1 MAYQDFLNVRDRVA
15 FGQGPYA
22 ASPSYT
28 DITLPS
34 GSADNAVRPGGTF
47 ASGRQNRNGAFE
59 ATSVTLD
66 VGNRDGRYTPYYS
79 ASPYFPL
86 TEFAPYQ
93 RHVEYPKSSG
103 TWYPIWAGVLTDCE
117 AGFEGAAQGTAS
129 LSFQQRLALPGLTPL
144 RAMVAGQI
152 LATAPIGFWPFDDDA
167 DSTSARDYRGD
178 DYQALTLAS
187 LAGPP
192 SGGYSFDY
200 SFGVAEGLD
209 PGTTALALTSASN
222 HYYGY
227 CLDAAF
233 AARTASSTHSA
244 SIALAPLPI
253 PSTADPATVFAFY
266 DSLNRGYQ
274 VTIRASG
281 LPQVN
286 LTTHAQS
293 APATSGGWPITDATV
308 TGTQRIDDGEW
319 HDLRVEISESA
330 GTSTLNLIV
339 DGVSM
344 GTATFTTVSFDWNR
358 ILVGGGPQP
367 VGYGEFFDGDL
378 CNFAYWDTVSG
389 TGTSISASTASVGA
403 AGLYSTDTGDVR
415 FERLAA
421 LAGIPPSWID
431 TVGTFTRTIGPQDT
445 AGRIFGDCV
454 KELEAAEV
462 GRLYCDHEGKLVLA
476 SASAFYTPTR
486 TLSLSAT
493 THFTLTDSFGTDNDN
508 LVNDWRGIRDGGLQ
522 QTYTASTASIEKRG
536 QQSKDAGTLPL
547 TTDDDV
553 LEVGHWAVS
562 TFSEPTLRFPKVA
575 VHASKLHAAGLL
587 DEALA
592 LVEGDQLVLTN
603 LPTGSPVSSFTGFI
617 ERVERVFTNDA
628 LTLVFT
634 LSAWIDIHEFDSA
647 TIGRFAEDEGT
658 ITLTSTVTNSATSI
672 SATTAA
678 GSPPLTNAAGD
689 LPFDISL
696 NGERC
701 TVTAV
706 SAATSPQTLTVTRG
720 VAPTSAVAH
729 TAGAV
734 ISIWNPG
741 VLGV

>member
-15 FGQGPYA
+15 FGQGPYETT
-22 ASPSYT
+22 PSYT
-28 DITLPS
+28 DITKPDNS
-34 GSADNAVRPGGTF
+34 TDNAVRPGGTF
-47 ASGRQNRNGAFE
+47 ATGRQNRNGAFE
-59 ATSVTLD
+59 ATSVTID
-66 VGNRDGRYTPYYS
+66 VGNRDGRYTPYF
-79 ASPYFPL
+79 AGSPYYPL

-93 RHVEYPKSSG
+93 RHVEYPKGSG
-103 TWYPIWAGVLTDCE
+103 TWLPIWGGVLTDCE

-144 RAMVAGQI
+144 RAMIAGQI
-152 LATAPIGFWPFDDDA
+152 LATDPVGFWPLDDDA
-167 DSTSARDYRGD
+167 DSTSARDYRGAG
-178 DYQALTLAS
+178 YQTLAIARS
-187 LAGPP
+187 TAGA
-192 SGGYSFDY
+192 SDSAAE
-200 SFGVAEGLD
+200 FGVSEGIEA
-209 PGTTALALTSASN
+209 GSTALALTPSTSRQL
-222 HYYGY
+222 GY
-227 CLDAAF
+227 CLATSF
-233 AARTASSTHSA
+233 TPRVASATHSA
-244 SIALAPLPI
+244 SITVAPLPG
-253 PSTADPATVFAFY
+253 AYVGVWDATVFTFW
-266 DSLNRGYQ
+266 DSQNRGYSLNIPDSGIPRVELVSTAQ
-274 VTIRASG
+274 AAVGEPHSVVTANVSG
-281 LPQVN
+281 TL
-286 LTTHAQS
+286 
-293 APATSGGWPITDATV
+293 
-308 TGTQRIDDGEW
+308 RIDDGNW

-330 GTSTLNLIV
+330 GTSTLALIV
-339 DGVSM
+339 DGVTV
-344 GTATFTTVSFDWNR
+344 GTDTFSTVSFDWQR
-358 ILVGGGPQP
+358 ITVGACPTATS
-367 VGYGEFFDGDL
+367 YTAFFDGDL
-378 CNFAYWDTVSG
+378 ANFAWWDDASG
-389 TGTSISASTASVGA
+389 SGSSISATTATSGIA
-403 AGLYSTDTGDVR
+403 SLYSTDTADVR

-421 LAGIPPSWID
+421 LAGIPSTWID
-431 TVGTFTRTIGPQDT
+431 TVGTFTRTIGPQTT
-445 AGRIFGDCV
+445 AGRTFADCV

-476 SASAFYTPTR
+476 SASAFYTPPR
-486 TLSLSAT
+486 TLSLSAS
-493 THFTLTDSFGTDNDN
+493 THFTLADKFGTDNDN

-522 QTYTASTASIEKRG
+522 QTYTASAASIEKRG
-536 QQSKDAGTLPL
+536 QLSKDAGTLPL

-617 ERVERVFTNDA
+617 ERVERVFTNDS

-634 LSAWIDIHEFDSA
+634 LSQWIDVHEFDSA
-647 TIGRFAEDEGT
+647 TIGRFAEDPGT
-658 ITLTSTVTNSATSI
+658 ITLTSTVTSSATSI

-706 SAATSPQTLTVTRG
+706 SSATSPQTLTVTRG

-729 TAGAV
+729 SAGAV

-741 VLGV
+741 VLGI

>member
-1 MAYQDFLNVRDRVA
+1 MAYQEFLNVRDRVA

-28 DITLPS
+28 DITRPDS
-34 GSADNAVRPGGTF
+34 SNANAVRPGGTF
-47 ASGRQNRNGAFE
+47 ATGRQNRNGAFE

-66 VGNRDGRYTPYYS
+66 CGNRDGRYTPYF
-79 ASPYFPL
+79 AGSPYYPL

-93 RHVEYPKSSG
+93 RHVEYPKGSG
-103 TWYPIWAGVLTDCE
+103 TWLPIWGGVLTDCE

-152 LATAPIGFWPFDDDA
+152 LATDPVGFWPFDDDA
-167 DSTSARDYRGD
+167 DSTEARDYRGG
-178 DYQALTLAS
+178 DYQTLPLS
-187 LAGPP
+187 ESNTGPGIP
-192 SGGYSFDY
+192 TVEAE
-200 SFGVAEGLD
+200 FGVSEGLEA
-209 PGTTALALTSASN
+209 GTTALALTPDI
-222 HYYGY
+222 YRGYGR

-233 AARTASSTHSA
+233 TARTASATHSA
-244 SIALAPLPI
+244 SITVAPLPATI
-253 PSTADPATVFAFY
+253 PSLTEDATVFSFW
-266 DSLNRGYQ
+266 DSQNRGYSLN
-274 VTIRASG
+274 IPASG
-281 LPQVN
+281 IPRVELVS
-286 LTTHAQS
+286 TAQPTI
-293 APATSGGWPITDATV
+293 AQPHPVV
-308 TGTQRIDDGEW
+308 TANVDGLLRIDDGEW
-319 HDLRVEISESA
+319 HDLRVEISASA
-330 GTSTLNLIV
+330 GTSTLALIV
-339 DGVSM
+339 DGVTV
-344 GTATFTTVSFDWNR
+344 GTDTFSTVSFDWQR
-358 ILVGGGPQP
+358 ITVGACPQ
-367 VGYGEFFDGDL
+367 VIGSYGAFFDGDL
-378 CNFAYWDTVSG
+378 CNFSWWDDASG
-389 TGTSISASTASVGA
+389 SGSSISATTATSGIA
-403 AGLYSTDTGDVR
+403 SLYATDTADVR

-421 LAGIPPSWID
+421 LAGIPPTWID
-431 TVGTFTRTIGPQDT
+431 TVGTFTRTIGPQAT
-445 AGRIFGDCV
+445 AGRTFADCV

-476 SASAFYTPTR
+476 SASAFYTPPR
-486 TLSLSAT
+486 TLSLSAS
-493 THFTLTDSFGTDNDN
+493 THFTLADKFGTDNDN

-522 QTYTASTASIEKRG
+522 QTYTASAASIEKRG
-536 QQSKDAGTLPL
+536 QLSKDAGTLPL

-592 LVEGDQLVLTN
+592 LVEGDQLVLTD

-617 ERVERVFTNDA
+617 ERVERVFTWDT

-634 LSAWIDIHEFDSA
+634 LSQWIDVHEFDST
-647 TIGRFAEDEGT
+647 TIGRFAEDPGT
-658 ITLTSTVTNSATSI
+658 ITLTSTVTSSATSI

-706 SAATSPQTLTVTRG
+706 SSATSPQTLTVTRG

-729 TAGAV
+729 SAGAV

-741 VLGV
+741 VLGI

>member
-15 FGQGPYA
+15 FGQGPYETT
-22 ASPSYT
+22 PSYT
-28 DITLPS
+28 DITKPDNS
-34 GSADNAVRPGGTF
+34 TDNAVRPGGTF
-47 ASGRQNRNGAFE
+47 ATGRQNRNGAFE
-59 ATSVTLD
+59 ATSVTID
-66 VGNRDGRYTPYYS
+66 VGNRDGRYTPYF
-79 ASPYFPL
+79 AGSPYYPL

-93 RHVEYPKSSG
+93 RHVEYPKGSG
-103 TWYPIWAGVLTDCE
+103 TWLPIWGGVLTDCE

-144 RAMVAGQI
+144 RAMIAGQI
-152 LATAPIGFWPFDDDA
+152 LATDPVGFWPFDDDA
-167 DSTSARDYRGD
+167 DSTSARDYRGAG
-178 DYQALTLAS
+178 YQTLMIAS
-187 LAGPP
+187 P
-192 SGGYSFDY
+192 SFVNTPSAFE
-200 SFGVAEGLD
+200 FGVSEGIEA
-209 PGTTALALTSASN
+209 GSTALAATPTNTRYSN
-222 HYYGY
+222 Y
-227 CLDAAF
+227 CLNASF
-233 AARTASSTHSA
+233 TPRTASATHSA
-244 SIALAPLPI
+244 SISVAPLPCTI
-253 PSTADPATVFAFY
+253 GVFAQDATVFTFFDSQHRGY
-266 DSLNRGYQ
+266 SLNIPPSGIPRVELVSTAQ
-274 VTIRASG
+274 PADAQPHSVVTAN
-281 LPQVN
+281 V
-286 LTTHAQS
+286 
-293 APATSGGWPITDATV
+293 D
-308 TGTQRIDDGEW
+308 GTQRIDDGAW
-319 HDLRVEISESA
+319 HDLRVEISASA
-330 GTSTLNLIV
+330 GTSTLALIV
-339 DGVSM
+339 DGVTV
-344 GTATFTTVSFDWNR
+344 GTDTFSTVSFDWQR
-358 ILVGGGPQP
+358 ITVAACPDP
-367 VGYGEFFDGDL
+367 TVDYIACFDGDL
-378 CNFAYWDTVSG
+378 ANFAWWDEASG
-389 TGTSISASTASVGA
+389 SGSSISATTATSGIA
-403 AGLYSTDTGDVR
+403 SLYSTDTADVR

-421 LAGIPPSWID
+421 LAGIPSTWID
-431 TVGTFTRTIGPQDT
+431 TVGTFTRTIGPQAT
-445 AGRIFGDCV
+445 AGRTFADCV

-486 TLSLSAT
+486 TLTLSAS
-493 THFTLTDSFGTDNDN
+493 THFTLADKFGTDNDN

-522 QTYTASTASIEKRG
+522 QTYTASAASIEKRG
-536 QQSKDAGTLPL
+536 QLSKDAGTLPL

-592 LVEGDQLVLTN
+592 LVEGDQLVLTD

-617 ERVERVFTNDA
+617 ERVERVFTADA

-634 LSAWIDIHEFDSA
+634 LSQWIDVHEFDSS
-647 TIGRFAEDEGT
+647 TIGRFAEDPGT
-658 ITLTSTVTNSATSI
+658 ITLTSTVTSSATSI

-706 SAATSPQTLTVTRG
+706 SSATSPQTLTVTRG

-729 TAGAV
+729 SAGAV

-741 VLGV
+741 VFGI

>member
-1 MAYQDFLNVRDRVA
+1 MAYQEFLNVRDRVA

-28 DITLPS
+28 DITRPDS
-34 GSADNAVRPGGTF
+34 SNANAVRPGGTF
-47 ASGRQNRNGAFE
+47 ATGRQNRNGAFE

-66 VGNRDGRYTPYYS
+66 CGNRDGRYTPYF
-79 ASPYFPL
+79 AGSPYYPL

-93 RHVEYPKSSG
+93 RHVEYPKGSG
-103 TWYPIWAGVLTDCE
+103 TWLPIWGGVLTDCE

-144 RAMVAGQI
+144 RAMIAGQI
-152 LATAPIGFWPFDDDA
+152 LATDPVGFWAFDDDA
-167 DSTSARDYRGD
+167 DSTSARDYRGAG
-178 DYQALTLAS
+178 YQTLAVDRS
-187 LAGPP
+187 SAV
-192 SGGYSFDY
+192 SVYAAAE
-200 SFGVAEGLD
+200 FGVAEGLES
-209 PGTTALALTSASN
+209 GSTALALTPN
-222 HYYGY
+222 DTRMFGY
-227 CLDAAF
+227 CLDASF
-233 AARTASSTHSA
+233 TPRTASATHSA
-244 SIALAPLPI
+244 SISVAPLPATY
-253 PSTADPATVFAFY
+253 PTSYDATVFTFW
-266 DSLNRGYQ
+266 DSQNRGYSLN
-274 VTIRASG
+274 IPASG
-281 LPQVN
+281 IPRVELVS
-286 LTTHAQS
+286 TAQ
-293 APATSGGWPITDATV
+293 PAVGQPHSVVTANVDGTS
-308 TGTQRIDDGEW
+308 RIDDGAW
-319 HDLRVEISESA
+319 HDLRVEISEAA
-330 GTSTLNLIV
+330 GTSTLTLIV
-339 DGVSM
+339 DGVPV
-344 GTATFTTVSFDWNR
+344 GTDTFLTVSFDWQR
-358 ILVGGGPQP
+358 ITVGGCPD
-367 VGYGEFFDGDL
+367 VGRFMACFDGDL
-378 CNFAYWDTVSG
+378 ANFAWWDEASG
-389 TGTSISASTASVGA
+389 GGSTISAATATSGA
-403 AGLYSTDTGDVR
+403 AGLYSTDTADVR

-421 LAGIPPSWID
+421 LAGIPSTWID
-431 TVGTFTRTIGPQDT
+431 TVGTFTRTIGPQAT
-445 AGRIFGDCV
+445 AGRTFADCV

-486 TLSLSAT
+486 TLSLSAS
-493 THFTLTDSFGTDNDN
+493 THFTLADKFGTDNDN

-522 QTYTASTASIEKRG
+522 QTYTASAASIEKRG
-536 QQSKDAGTLPL
+536 QLSKDAGTLPL

-592 LVEGDQLVLTN
+592 LVEGDQLVLTD

-617 ERVERVFTNDA
+617 ERVERVFTWDT

-634 LSAWIDIHEFDSA
+634 LSQWIDVHEFDST
-647 TIGRFAEDEGT
+647 TIGRFAEDPGT
-658 ITLTSTVTNSATSI
+658 ITLTSTVTSSATSI

-706 SAATSPQTLTVTRG
+706 SSATSPQTLTVTRG

-729 TAGAV
+729 SAGAV

-741 VLGV
+741 VLGI

>member
-15 FGQGPYA
+15 FGQGPYETT
-22 ASPSYT
+22 PSYT
-28 DITLPS
+28 DITKPDNS
-34 GSADNAVRPGGTF
+34 TDNAVRPGGTF
-47 ASGRQNRNGAFE
+47 ATGRQNRNGAFE
-59 ATSVTLD
+59 ATSVTID
-66 VGNRDGRYTPYYS
+66 VGNRDGRYTPYF
-79 ASPYFPL
+79 AGSPYYPL

-93 RHVEYPKSSG
+93 RHVEYPKGSG
-103 TWYPIWAGVLTDCE
+103 TWLPIWGGVLTDCE

-144 RAMVAGQI
+144 RAMIAGQI
-152 LATAPIGFWPFDDDA
+152 LATDPVGFWPFDDDA
-167 DSTSARDYRGD
+167 DATYARDYRGS
-178 DYQALTLAS
+178 DYQTLPLTHSAALSTS
-187 LAGPP
+187 
-192 SGGYSFDY
+192 DY
-200 SFGVAEGLD
+200 SFGIGEGLD
-209 PGTTALALTSASN
+209 PGTTALALTPTST
-222 HYYGY
+222 HWYGY

-233 AARTASSTHSA
+233 TARTASATHSA
-244 SIALAPLPI
+244 SISVAPLP
-253 PSTADPATVFAFY
+253 PSDSSADPATVFAFY
-266 DSLNRGYQ
+266 DSLNRGYHL
-274 VTIRASG
+274 TIRPSG
-281 LPQVN
+281 FAEVN
-286 LTTHAQS
+286 LSTTALS
-293 APATSGGWPITDATV
+293 APVTSGGWASPAATV
-308 TGTQRIDDGEW
+308 TGAVRIDDGGW

-330 GTSTLNLIV
+330 GTSTLALVV
-339 DGVSM
+339 DGVTV
-344 GTATFTTVSFDWNR
+344 GTDTFSTVAFDWNR

-367 VGYGEFFDGDL
+367 AGYGEFFDGDL
-378 CNFAYWDTVSG
+378 CNFAYWDTVAG
-389 TGTSISASTASVGA
+389 TGISVTAESATVGA
-403 AGLYSTDTGDVR
+403 ASLYSTDTADVR

-421 LAGIPPSWID
+421 LAGIPPTWID
-431 TVGTFTRTIGPQDT
+431 TVGTFTRTIGPQTT
-445 AGRIFGDCV
+445 AGRTFGDCV

-476 SASAFYTPTR
+476 SASAFYTPPR
-486 TLSLSAT
+486 TLSLSAS
-493 THFTLTDSFGTDNDN
+493 THFTLADKFGTDNDN

-522 QTYTASTASIEKRG
+522 QTYTASAASIEKRG
-536 QQSKDAGTLPL
+536 QLSKDAGTLPL

-617 ERVERVFTNDA
+617 ERVERVFTADA

-634 LSAWIDIHEFDSA
+634 LSQWIDVHEFDSS
-647 TIGRFAEDEGT
+647 TIGRFAEDPGT
-658 ITLTSTVTNSATSI
+658 ITLTSTVTSSATSI

-706 SAATSPQTLTVTRG
+706 SSATSPQTLTVTRG

-729 TAGAV
+729 SAGAV

-741 VLGV
+741 VLGI